1 MTWVIA
7 VLVALAAFAV
17 AAVVFRLPRATWTSL
32 AAALVFGLAG
42 YTLQASPALPG
53 APKDAVT
60 QTYTDEWE
68 MIPSRQLL
76 VTGADKSTD
85 ATLITADAFAR
96 QGQFEDAAAF
106 YRNIVTRNPR
116 DFEAWLALGN
126 ALVEQADGNLT
137 QASIYAYTQANRLR
151 PDSAAPG
158 YFLGLSL
165 VRQGRMMEARGV
177 WREALDG
184 MVDAPPAAEL
194 APGNAPVAAP
204 VTPRAFMADRVERLD
219 SMLQQMGALP
229 PEAAEAAP
237 APAAA
242 AEQD

>member
-7 VLVALAAFAV
+7 VLAALAAFAV
-17 AAVVFRLPRATWTSL
+17 AVVVFRLPRATWTSL

-53 APKDAVT
+53 APKDAVAES
-60 QTYTDEWE
+60 YTDEWE

-76 VTGADKSTD
+76 VTGDDKSTD
-85 ATLITADAFAR
+85 GTLITADAFAL

-106 YRNIVTRNPR
+106 YHNIVTRNPR

-137 QASIYAYTQANRLR
+137 QAAVYAYTQANRLR

-165 VRQGRMMEARGV
+165 IRQGRMMEARGV

-184 MVDAPPAAEL
+184 MVDAPVAEL

-204 VTPRAFMADRVERLD
+204 ASPRAFMTDRVERLD

-229 PEAAEAAP
+229 PEEAGEAP
-237 APAAA
+237 GAM